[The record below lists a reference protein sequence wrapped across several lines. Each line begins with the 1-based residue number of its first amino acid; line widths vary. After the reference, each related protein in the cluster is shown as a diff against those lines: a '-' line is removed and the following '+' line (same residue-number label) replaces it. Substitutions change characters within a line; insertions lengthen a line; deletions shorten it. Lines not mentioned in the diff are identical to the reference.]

1 MKIIIK
7 IAKNELRNLFYSPV
21 AWFLVIAFMVQCALF
36 YTGSLYTWANLQD
49 LYLRNI
55 PSWKNWGS
63 VSVTYELF
71 LGGDGVFVNVLTNL
85 FLFIPLLCMGLIS
98 REVNNGTDKLLYSSP
113 VKVRDIVL
121 GKYLAIL
128 LFNLLLL
135 AILGIFMVS
144 GAFNIKSVDYGLLLS
159 ASLGFY
165 LMVCAFTAIGLFL
178 SSLTTYQI
186 VSAIGSFITL
196 FILSRIGGLWQKYDF
211 LRDLT
216 YFLSISGRTVKML
229 RGLITTKDVLY
240 FVLIVWMFLYFAY
253 FRLKG
258 ARETRPWYVKAKG
271 YVLVSLVVLGLGY
284 ISSRPAYTLY
294 WDTTARQANTID
306 PKVQQIIKAMGKDK
320 LEVTLYT
327 NLLGKGGTNGL
338 PEARNAYLSGMWE
351 PYVRFK
357 PDIDFKYSYY
367 YAYHPW
373 MDDSVVYKQ
382 LPGKSVK
389 EIAGLMAHGMEVSL
403 SKFMPEEELR
413 KTVDLAPENLRLV
426 MELKYNGQSTFLRTF
441 DDGIFWPTEQ
451 QVAAALKR
459 LQQAR
464 MPKILFVSG
473 DLERNI
479 YKMGEREYELHT
491 LQRLYRLSMINQGFD
506 ADSINLET
514 QDIPAGV
521 TALVLA
527 DPKKDLSAVSQ
538 AKIKQY
544 IDRGGNMLIL
554 GEPGKQN
561 VLNPV
566 LQQLRVQLREGTL
579 VEPSKE
585 EMPHM
590 VKPYVSAAFCR
601 FADEPD
607 LMEARENGKPL
618 KGLMPGVTALS
629 YDEPGPFTVTPLLAS
644 AGDRTWLKAGRLV
657 TDSTP
662 PEFSPKEG
670 DLKGPFP
677 TALALTRKVAGHE
690 QKIVVCGDADF
701 MSNLRAGGGSLGR
714 AIYSWL
720 DDNQFPIYTPKA
732 DPKDNLL
739 LISPG
744 GAEVVKIVYVW
755 VLPAITLLLGTIL
768 LIRRKRK

>member
-7 IAKNELRNLFYSPV
+7 IAKNELLNLFYSPV
-21 AWFLVIAFMVQCALF
+21 AWFLVIAFMVQCGLY
-36 YTGSLYTWANLQD
+36 YTGNLYTWANLQD
-49 LYLRNI
+49 LYLKNI
-55 PSWKNWGS
+55 PSWKNWGT
-63 VSVTYELF
+63 VSVTQETF
-71 LGGDGVFVNVLTNL
+71 LGGDGIFVNVLTNL

-98 REVNNGTDKLLYSSP
+98 REINNGTIKLLYSSP

-121 GKYLAIL
+121 GKYLAIM

-178 SSLTTYQI
+178 SSLTTYPI
-186 VSAIGSFITL
+186 VSAIGTFITL

-216 YFLSISGRTVKML
+216 NFLSMSGRTVKML
-229 RGLITTKDVLY
+229 KGLITTKDILY
-240 FVLIVWMFLYFAY
+240 FVLIVYLFLSFTYFK
-253 FRLKG
+253 LKG
-258 ARETRPWYVKAKG
+258 TREAGPWYIKARG
-271 YVLVSLVVLGLGY
+271 YLVVSVLVLGFGYLGSL
-284 ISSRPAYTLY
+284 PAYTLY
-294 WDTTARQANTID
+294 WDATARQANTID
-306 PKVQQIIKAMGKDK
+306 PKVQQMIRDMGKDK

-327 NLLGKGGTNGL
+327 NLLGKGGTAGL
-338 PEARNAYLSGMWE
+338 PEARNAYLSTMWE

-357 PDIDFKYSYY
+357 PDIDFNYSYY

-373 MDDSVVYKQ
+373 MDDSVGYKSFA
-382 LPGKSVK
+382 GKSVR
-389 EIAGLMAHGMEVSL
+389 EMADLMAHGMEVSL
-403 SKFMPEEELR
+403 SKFMPEEEMV
-413 KTVDLAPENLRLV
+413 KTTNLAPENFRLV
-426 MELKYNGQSTFLRTF
+426 MQLKYNGQSTFLRTF
-441 DDGIFWPTEQ
+441 DDGMFWPNEM

-464 MPKILFVSG
+464 MPKLLFVTG
-473 DLERNI
+473 DLERSI
-479 YKMGEREYELHT
+479 YKHGEREYQLHT
-491 LQRLYRLSMINQGFD
+491 LQRLYRVSLINLGFD
-506 ADSINLET
+506 ADSVNLET
-514 QDIPAGV
+514 QDIPAGI

-538 AKIKQY
+538 AKIRQY
-544 IDRGGNMLIL
+544 IDGGGNMLIL
-554 GEPGKQN
+554 GEPGKQY

-566 LQQLRVQLREGTL
+566 LQELGVQLKEGIL

-590 VKPYVSAAFCR
+590 VKPYLTAAFSR
-601 FADEPD
+601 FADEPEFIE
-607 LMEARENGKPL
+607 MREGGKSL
-618 KGLMPGVTALS
+618 KGLMPGAAAVSVDRPELFNVS
-629 YDEPGPFTVTPLLAS
+629 PLLAS
-644 AGDRTWLKAGRLV
+644 AGDKTWLKAGKLV

-670 DLKGPFP
+670 DIKGPFP
-677 TALALTRKVAGHE
+677 TAVALTRHSGDHE
-690 QKIVVCGDADF
+690 QKIIVCGDADF
-701 MSNLRAGGGSLGR
+701 LSNLRSGGGSIGR

-720 DDNQFPIYTPKA
+720 DDNKFPIYTPKEQ
-732 DPKDNLL
+732 PKDNLL
-739 LISPG
+739 LVTPG
-744 GAEVVKIVYVW
+744 GAAAEKIVYVW
-755 VLPAITLLLGTIL
+755 VLPAITLLIGTIL